1 MTIELLTEFF
11 MWCSIINA
19 GFLIYITVFCVWAP
33 DWVYRVQSKFFP
45 ISRDQFDV
53 ILYCFIGLF
62 KLFFIVFSLVPYLAL
77 LIIG

>member
-1 MTIELLTEFF
+1 